1 MEEGSVV
8 FPRKLLKKLIAM
20 YREHPCLWDK
30 NCSSYKQKQKRYEAI
45 SKLTQL
51 VQEHDPSAT
60 RVHVLRKIESLRA
73 CVRREHKRVRDSRLR
88 VAAGGTDGIYKPM
101 LWYYDM
107 FSFVFPDDE
116 IEDVYKKTQTVHE
129 QNEVLAVCKG
139 MRGEAHNRAGRCR
152 FRVCYNSEDAV
163 HDNGDEEG
171 PPFEQS
177 METYPEYSVA
187 NMVNVEDHKR
197 YQLSFEDDNK
207 SSKRHCT
214 EIEDEYDAIGINVA
228 AKLRNLPPNMRILAE
243 KLINDALYQA
253 QMNGLNSSSVITTT
267 DPFNQV
273 II

>member
-129 QNEVLAVCKG
+129 QNE
-139 MRGEAHNRAGRCR
+139 
-152 FRVCYNSEDAV
+152 NSEDAV